1 MIKEC
6 CIRTASLVTLIP
18 SMNNDEDFQVCREKH
33 LQRFQLNK
41 VVFYATAAS
50 PVGTMV
56 PIFTN
61 YRVQNYQSKRII
73 FHFAEKQVREQA
85 PNRKFFSLGPAFQS
99 YPQFLAEVRKWTCPF
114 LKHKNN

>member
-18 SMNNDEDFQVCREKH
+18 SMNNDEDLQVCGEKH

-41 VVFYATAAS
+41 VVFYTTAAS
-50 PVGTMV
+50 PVRTMV

-61 YRVQNYQSKRII
+61 YRVQNYQSKP
-73 FHFAEKQVREQA
+73 KQA
-85 PNRKFFSLGPAFQS
+85 HYLSF
-99 YPQFLAEVRKWTCPF
+99 C
-114 LKHKNN
+114 